1 MLDVTAMLTTE
12 VVSLVRTVIEWAAL
26 IIEILGASVIVA
38 GVMRV
43 AITRGTVRYLFQLD
57 KPGAYESYKH
67 QMGRSLLLGL
77 EFLVAGDVVRTV
89 ALEPTLNN
97 VAVLGLLVLIRTFL
111 GWSLAVEIE
120 GRWPWQSRVKESALA
135 EGGDPQRI
143 SAGQG
148 VDRVGRQVEEVTLP

>member
-1 MLDVTAMLTTE
+1 MPASE
-12 VVSLVRTVIEWAAL
+12 VVGVVRAVIEWAAL

-38 GVMRV
+38 GVLRV

-89 ALEPTLNN
+89 ALEPTLKN
-97 VAVLGLLVLIRTFL
+97 VGVLGLLVLIRTFL
-111 GWSLAVEIE
+111 AWSLAVEME
-120 GRWPWQSRVKESALA
+120 GRWPWQARTEKRFAAEAPTKPEAKESF
-135 EGGDPQRI
+135 P
-143 SAGQG
+143 
-148 VDRVGRQVEEVTLP
+148 

>member
-1 MLDVTAMLTTE
+1 MIDSGIAGII
-12 VVSLVRTVIEWAAL
+12 RTVVEWAAL
-26 IIEILGASVIVA
+26 TIEVLGASVIVA
-38 GVMRV
+38 GVLRV
-43 AITRGTVRYLFQLD
+43 AIKHGTVRYLFQLD

-97 VAVLGLLVLIRTFL
+97 VTVLGLLVLVRTFL

-120 GRWPWQSRVKESALA
+120 GRWPWQARIEKGLHETFTKEGTRSTS
-135 EGGDPQRI
+135 E
-143 SAGQG
+143 
-148 VDRVGRQVEEVTLP
+148 

>member
-1 MLDVTAMLTTE
+1 MPGSKIVEEGIRAIID
-12 VVSLVRTVIEWAAL
+12 WAAL
-26 IIEILGASVIVA
+26 GIEILGATIIIA
-38 GVMRV
+38 GVLRV

-89 ALEPTLNN
+89 ALDLTVVN

-111 GWSLAVEIE
+111 AWSLAVEIE
-120 GRWPWQSRVKESALA
+120 GRWPWQPRLGTQNPVEITTELDKKE
-135 EGGDPQRI
+135 
-143 SAGQG
+143 
-148 VDRVGRQVEEVTLP
+148 RQL

>member
-1 MLDVTAMLTTE
+1 MGTI
-12 VVSLVRTVIEWAAL
+12 RTVIEWAAL
-26 IIEILGASVIVA
+26 FIEILGALVIVA
-38 GVMRV
+38 GVVRV

-67 QMGRSLLLGL
+67 QLGRSLLLGL

-97 VAVLGLLVLIRTFL
+97 VGVLGLLVLIRTFL

-120 GRWPWQSRVKESALA
+120 RRWPWQARTENGPGVEATGKM
-135 EGGDPQRI
+135 
-143 SAGQG
+143 AGPCETAPKVLQ
-148 VDRVGRQVEEVTLP
+148 

>member
-1 MLDVTAMLTTE
+1 MPGNE
-12 VVSLVRTVIEWAAL
+12 VIGNIRTVIEWAAL
-26 IIEILGASVIVA
+26 MIEVLGASVIVA

-57 KPGAYESYKH
+57 RPGAYERYKH

-89 ALEPTLNN
+89 ALEPTVTN
-97 VAVLGLLVLIRTFL
+97 VTVLGLLVLIRTFL

-120 GRWPWQSRVKESALA
+120 GRWPWQARTEKEPRTEKPRRTTDIQERA
-135 EGGDPQRI
+135 ENFD
-143 SAGQG
+143 S
-148 VDRVGRQVEEVTLP
+148 GRGLP

>member
-1 MLDVTAMLTTE
+1 MQG
-12 VVSLVRTVIEWAAL
+12 SQLVGIIRAVIEWAAL
-26 IIEILGASVIVA
+26 LIEVLGASIIFA

-43 AITRGTVRYLFQLD
+43 VVTRGTVRFLFQLD

-89 ALEPTLNN
+89 ALEPTLIN
-97 VAVLGLLVLIRTFL
+97 VTVLGVLVFIRTFL

-120 GRWPWQSRVKESALA
+120 GRWPWQARHETGNS
-135 EGGDPQRI
+135 GP
-143 SAGQG
+143 
-148 VDRVGRQVEEVTLP
+148 VTLEQRTSDPTR